1 MREALLETGQAQT
14 PQCGPGLFR
23 GFRRR
28 KAQIERP
35 EGHILQD
42 RGEKEL
48 ILGMLEHKAHLAAQG
63 MEVLFIIIP
72 GLSVEAY
79 QPLAGTHQP
88 GDAAEQG
95 RFAAAVG
102 PVKTRPLTGG
112 QRE

>member
-1 MREALLETGQAQT
+1 MVREALLETGQAQT

-63 MEVLFIIIP
+63 MEVLFIMQ

-79 QPLAGTHQP
+79 QPLAGT
-88 GDAAEQG
+88 QG
-95 RFAAAVG
+95 GFAAAVG
-102 PVKTRPLTGG
+102 PVKTRPLAGG

>member
-1 MREALLETGQAQT
+1 MQ
-14 PQCGPGLFR
+14 
-23 GFRRR
+23 
-28 KAQIERP
+28 
-35 EGHILQD
+35 
-42 RGEKEL
+42 
-48 ILGMLEHKAHLAAQG
+48 
-63 MEVLFIIIP
+63 

-102 PVKTRPLTGG
+102 PVKTRPLAGG